1 MLRALVIVPNV
12 RTKQV
17 NDLLAIAKAEIR
29 KREHTGK
36 NLPILA
42 LEYVPRLGVFVA
54 IYEVQKPRV
63 LRHEVTMANNG

>member
-42 LEYVPRLGVFVA
+42 LEYVSRLGIFVA
-54 IYEVQKPRV
+54 IYEVQEPRV
-63 LRHEVTMANNG
+63 LRHEVTLANNE

>member
-12 RTKQV
+12 RTKQI

-42 LEYVPRLGVFVA
+42 LEYVSRLGVFVA
-54 IYEVQKPRV
+54 IYEVQKPKV
-63 LRHEVTMANNG
+63 SGHEVTMANNE

>member
-12 RTKQV
+12 RTKQI

-29 KREHTGK
+29 KREHIER

-42 LEYVPRLGVFVA
+42 LEYVSRLGVFIA
-54 IYEVQKPRV
+54 IYEVQKPGVGNRGV
-63 LRHEVTMANNG
+63 RQQK

>member
-29 KREHTGK
+29 KREHTER

-42 LEYVPRLGVFVA
+42 LEYVSRLGVFIAV
-54 IYEVQKPRV
+54 YEVQKPRV
-63 LRHEVTMANNG
+63 SRREVT